1 MRSSVLKLCL
11 GPVDLHWLG
20 SGLGF
25 MLVDLALVASIAN
38 IMVGFGKKLRER
50 QIPEWEQYYI
60 AYKTMKKKLK
70 EYAAQASRSKE
81 DRHRVLR
88 EFSLMLDRQVEKT
101 VLFLLDQQGQLAL
114 RLATLADQRTSIEKD
129 AEDDDRI
136 DRIDDAGEKT
146 DWLIEEYRAVGND
159 LLKLLHFVEIN
170 ATGLRKILKKFDKRV
185 GYRLTDDYVATR
197 SNHPYSQLQQVFKH
211 VGIGAM
217 VATLSRNLAELQST
231 KESLSIYEMPST
243 PSFYSQEPVIK
254 AIKAAEDRLTNSTN
268 FLRFLGQAAL
278 LPHED
283 TVSVEEVPEEE
294 YHFLSLALNLGNT
307 FLYMVNTY
315 IIVPTADK
323 YTASLNVAP
332 TVCGVVI
339 GAMAV
344 AQLVSSVYFSAWSN
358 TSYYQPL
365 LFSSVMLLLGNI
377 AYAVAYDY
385 RSITLLIIGRLLC
398 GFGSAR
404 AVNRRYISDCVPLKM
419 RLQASAAFV
428 SASALGMAAGPGG
441 AGLLTFDTTIF
452 GFTVN
457 DKTLPGWVMAIAWLL
472 YLVVLCAAFKEP
484 TRSYPS
490 PKRKSKSKSTPDL
503 SILPSSRSGNT
514 AEEGLLDPL
523 LPQDSSL
530 NNKDTDSDDEKS
542 DEPANS
548 IGEAYSLLTSPVKVQ
563 LLIYFMLK
571 FAMEI
576 LLSESSVITE
586 HYFAWGIQQVALF
599 LGLLGLTVLP
609 INYIVGSYFSNMFED
624 RQILL
629 FSEIVTCVGLVVS
642 FCYGGIPYTMT
653 QYISG
658 ALLIFVSAEVLEGV
672 NLALLSKVMSARLAR
687 GTFNGGLLSTEAGTL
702 ARVVADVSITLAGYL
717 GTSRLLNATIFPT
730 LIIGVVSVIGTLGT
744 YNSMF

>member
-1 MRSSVLKLCL
+1 
-11 GPVDLHWLG
+11 
-20 SGLGF
+20 
-25 MLVDLALVASIAN
+25 
-38 IMVGFGKKLRER
+38 MVGFGKKLRER

-60 AYKTMKKKLK
+60 AYKPMKKKLK
-70 EYAAQASRSKE
+70 EYAAQASLSK
-81 DRHRVLR
+81 DNRQRVLR

-101 VLFLLDQQGQLAL
+101 VLFLLDQQGQLAQ
-114 RLATLADQRTSIEKD
+114 RLANLADQRTMIEKNVEKEER
-129 AEDDDRI
+129 ADDG
-136 DRIDDAGEKT
+136 AHT
-146 DWLIEEYRAVGND
+146 DWLIEEYRAVGKD
-159 LLKLLHFVEIN
+159 LLKLLRFVEIN

-217 VATLSRNLAELQST
+217 VATLSRNLAELESS
-231 KESLSIYEMPST
+231 KESLSFYEMPST

-254 AIKAAEDRLTNSTN
+254 EIKAAVDRLTNSTN

-278 LPHED
+278 LPRED
-283 TVSVEEVPEEE
+283 TVSAEELPQEEE
-294 YHFLSLALNLGNT
+294 YHPLSLALNLGNT

-323 YTASLNVAP
+323 YTVALHVAP

-358 TSYYQPL
+358 SSYYQPL

-385 RSITLLIIGRLLC
+385 RSVTLLILGRLLC

-419 RLQASAAFV
+419 RLKASAAFV

-457 DKTLPGWVMAIAWLL
+457 DNTLPGWVMAIAWLL
-472 YLVVLCAAFKEP
+472 YLVLLCATFKEP
-484 TRSYPS
+484 TPSYPS
-490 PKRKSKSKSTPDL
+490 SRKKSKSKPTPDL
-503 SILPSSRSGNT
+503 SVVRTSRSGVS
-514 AEEGLLDPL
+514 AEAGLLDPF
-523 LPQDSSL
+523 LPQDSTSS
-530 NNKDTDSDDEKS
+530 NKDTDSDDEKS

-548 IGEAYSLLTSPVKVQ
+548 IGEAYGLLTASVKVQ

-586 HYFAWGIQQVALF
+586 YYFGWGIKQVALF

-609 INYIVGSYFSNMFED
+609 INYVVGSYFSNMFED

-642 FCYGGIPYTMT
+642 FRYGGIPYTMT

-717 GTSRLLNATIFPT
+717 GTGRLLNVTMLPT
-730 LIIGVVSVIGTLGT
+730 VFIGVVSVIATLAT